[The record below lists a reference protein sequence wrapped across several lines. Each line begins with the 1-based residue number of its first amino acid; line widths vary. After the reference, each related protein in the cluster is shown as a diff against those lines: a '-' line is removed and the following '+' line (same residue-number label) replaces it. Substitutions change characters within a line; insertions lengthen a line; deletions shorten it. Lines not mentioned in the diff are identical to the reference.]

1 MEDLRDLRALL
12 NRMAKRLETDVRKLE
27 IKEESQSQR

>member
-12 NRMAKRLETDVRKLE
+12 NHMAKRLETDVRKLE

>member
-12 NRMAKRLETDVRKLE
+12 NRVAKRLETDVRKSE
-27 IKEESQSQR
+27 TKEEA